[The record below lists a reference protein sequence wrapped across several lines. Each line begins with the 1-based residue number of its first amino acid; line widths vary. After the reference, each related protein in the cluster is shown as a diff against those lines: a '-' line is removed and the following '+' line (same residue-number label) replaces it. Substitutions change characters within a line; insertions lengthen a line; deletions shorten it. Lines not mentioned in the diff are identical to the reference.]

1 MEPTTVVASITEA
14 ATTLGADALPVI
26 GAAITLGITFWGAKL
41 LWSKFKGM
49 AK

>member
-1 MEPTTVVASITEA
+1 MTAVMTAI
-14 ATTLGADALPVI
+14 ATQVTDLTDNAVIVIGSAIGLGAI
-26 GAAITLGITFWGAKL
+26 FFGAKL